1 MGLVCQLW
9 LLIHLNIFVR
19 GQLVNQLLQLICV
32 TCSLLCFLNI
42 NIFFIKW
49 DVIEL
54 GRCYL
59 LRQWHFCWRPTHLKR
74 VFITFEGEVC
84 GNMNQ
89 CFILCFPECVQAWG
103 TNGKHSW
110 NRRREK
116 QSQSS
121 ADTQPPTHRPWLKIS
136 RPFCILFP
144 MLLLLA
150 RSRRTPKG

>member
-32 TCSLLCFLNI
+32 TCLLLCFLNI

-59 LRQWHFCWRPTHLKR
+59 LRQ
-74 VFITFEGEVC
+74 
-84 GNMNQ
+84 
-89 CFILCFPECVQAWG
+89 
-103 TNGKHSW
+103 
-110 NRRREK
+110 
-116 QSQSS
+116 
-121 ADTQPPTHRPWLKIS
+121 
-136 RPFCILFP
+136 
-144 MLLLLA
+144 
-150 RSRRTPKG
+150 